1 MKQTNFGLS
10 IMLVLLITSLTPQVA
25 AAAKTDIVVLEN
37 GDAVTGE
44 IKSLEFGEL
53 RYSTDSMGTV
63 NVEWEEIVSLKSD
76 QSLQVEVASGARY
89 FGNLYTAGANG
100 LVGVGRGDNVQEIDL
115 SNIVRITPIET
126 DEKIWNRMEGSV
138 KFGFDTDKASEVTR
152 GYLNANVRYR
162 TRTYLLG
169 LDINSS
175 FTDQPGAP
183 TTENQNIGV
192 NYQRFRANRWFTDWF
207 TSVEKNDEQGIEQR
221 LLAGGGIGRYFVQN
235 NDNQFSLLAGL
246 VATRTSFVDLVPV
259 PVPVPVPG
267 PLPTVGAEPD
277 TTDAE
282 GKVEIKY
289 LHRRRDPD
297 SDIIFTTDIY
307 PRLDDFSSYR
317 SNSDLTLRR
326 ELVEDLFLDLS
337 VYYRYL
343 SDPPVGAHS
352 DDYGVITS
360 IGYSF

>member
-1 MKQTNFGLS
+1 MKKATIGLS

-63 NVEWEEIVSLKSD
+63 NIEWEEIVSLKSD
-76 QSLQVEVASGARY
+76 QSLQVEMASGARH

-138 KFGFDTDKASEVTR
+138 KFGFDTDKASEVTS

-162 TRTYLLG
+162 TRAYLLG
-169 LDINSS
+169 LDISSS

-183 TTENQNIGV
+183 TTENQSFGV

-207 TSVEKNDEQGIEQR
+207 TSVEKNDEHGIDQR
-221 LLAGGGIGRYFVQN
+221 LSGGGGIGRYLIQN
-235 NDNQFSLLAGL
+235 NDNQFSVLAGL
-246 VATRTSFVDLVPV
+246 VATRETF
-259 PVPVPVPG
+259 
-267 PLPTVGAEPD
+267 VGADPD
-277 TTDAE
+277 TTNAE

-297 SDIIFTTDIY
+297 SDIIFTTDY
-307 PRLDDFSSYR
+307 FPRLDDLGSYR